1 MKELKALFGNM
12 YPGNLKYRRL
22 RNSYR
27 IYLFVYLV
35 LFILYLNYNSFG
47 EEPKQGRKAEI
58 VTGDRIPAFSALDQH
73 GKLFDSNSVL
83 GQKNLVIYFYPKDDS
98 PGCTKQACSFR
109 DQFEVFAGAGALI
122 IGISSQSVESHRE
135 FAEKYHL
142 TYTLLSDE
150 NQKIRK
156 MFGVP
161 ANFLGLIPGRV
172 TYIVDRQ
179 GKVVYIFNSQVRAE
193 QHVTESLRILKEL
206 TQ

>member
-1 MKELKALFGNM
+1 
-12 YPGNLKYRRL
+12 
-22 RNSYR
+22 
-27 IYLFVYLV
+27 
-35 LFILYLNYNSFG
+35 
-47 EEPKQGRKAEI
+47 
-58 VTGDRIPAFSALDQH
+58 
-73 GKLFDSNSVL
+73 
-83 GQKNLVIYFYPKDDS
+83 
-98 PGCTKQACSFR
+98 
-109 DQFEVFAGAGALI
+109 VFAGAGALI